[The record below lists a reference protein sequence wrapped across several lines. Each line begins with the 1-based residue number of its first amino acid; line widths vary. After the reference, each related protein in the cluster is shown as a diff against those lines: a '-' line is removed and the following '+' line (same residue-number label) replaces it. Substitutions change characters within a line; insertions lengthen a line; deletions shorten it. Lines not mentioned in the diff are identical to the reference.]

1 MQVFSALRKT
11 IDESDPAS
19 ILKRFASRIL
29 PVSEEEWKD
38 RYIVFLSPK
47 EVDQHRKDMGF
58 PDFAINECINDVIKH
73 PKIDAFDGL
82 VYGVLNHLRDS
93 DNALTPTEMAFFLTP
108 AGIVIVSDDNEIIG
122 KVKKSVSFEVEEGH
136 SPATLPEK
144 TLFFLMDRLVNSDQ
158 TLIRTLDE
166 TETLLEERLLAGE
179 KLDYPAQ
186 VFRLRQK
193 TLLLTQYAGLMVDLL
208 DVIGEN
214 DNELI
219 RPDAMKLF
227 RLISV
232 RLDRLERSAATLRES
247 VMQLREAY
255 QSQVDIEANQLMR
268 LFTVVSTIF
277 LPLTVITGWFG
288 MNFRNMPELYW
299 QFGYPMVAILSVLV
313 TGGIIY
319 YCKKH
324 KYL

>member
-58 PDFAINECINDVIKH
+58 PDFAVNECINDVIKH
-73 PKIDAFDGL
+73 PKIDSFEGL
-82 VYGVLNHLRDS
+82 LYGVLNHLNDS
-93 DNALTPTEMAFFLTP
+93 DNALTPTEMAFFLAP
-108 AGIVIVSDDNEIIG
+108 AGIAIVSEESEIIG
-122 KVKKSVSFEVEEGH
+122 KVKKSVAFEVEEGH

-193 TLLLTQYAGLMVDLL
+193 TLLLMQYAGLMVDLL
-208 DVIGEN
+208 DVISEN
-214 DNELI
+214 DNELV
-219 RPDAMKLF
+219 RPEAMKLF

-313 TGGIIY
+313 TVGIIY

>member
-47 EVDQHRKDMGF
+47 EVDEHRKDMGF
-58 PDFAINECINDVIKH
+58 PDFAVNECINDVIKH

-82 VYGVLNHLRDS
+82 LYGVLNHLKDS
-93 DNALTPTEMAFFLTP
+93 DSALTPTEMAFFLTP
-108 AGIVIVSDDNEIIG
+108 AGIIIVSDENEIIG
-122 KVKKSVSFEVEEGH
+122 KVKKSVAFEMEEGH
-136 SPATLPEK
+136 SPAMIPEK

-166 TETLLEERLLAGE
+166 AETLLEERLLAGE
-179 KLDYPAQ
+179 KLDYPAH

-214 DNELI
+214 DNELV

>member
-1 MQVFSALRKT
+1 MQVISALRRT
-11 IDESDPAS
+11 MEESDPAS
-19 ILKRFASRIL
+19 ILPRFASRIL
-29 PVSEEEWKD
+29 PVSEEEMKD
-38 RYIVFLSPK
+38 RYIVFMSPK
-47 EVDQHRKDMGF
+47 EVDQYRKVLCF
-58 PDFAINECINDVIKH
+58 PDFAVNECINDVIKH
-73 PKIDAFDGL
+73 PKIDSFDGL
-82 VYGVLNHLRDS
+82 LYGVLNHLKDS
-93 DNALTPTEMAFFLTP
+93 DNALLPTEMAFFLTP
-108 AGIVIVSDDNEIIG
+108 AGIVIVSEDSEIIG
-122 KVKKSVSFEVEEGH
+122 KVIKSVGFEIDEGH
-136 SPATLPEK
+136 SPVTLPEK
-144 TLFFLMDRLVNSDQ
+144 ALFFLMDRLVNSDQ
-158 TLIRTLDE
+158 TLIRSLDE

-208 DVIGEN
+208 DVISEN
-214 DNELI
+214 ENELI
-219 RPDAMKLF
+219 RADAMKLF

-277 LPLTVITGWFG
+277 LPLTVVTGWFG

-299 QFGYPMVAILSVLV
+299 EYGYPMVAILSVLV
-313 TGGIIY
+313 TGGIIF